1 MNLTVVNAD
10 WKEVWYNAVKRI
22 CTITYFTQVL
32 NVQKID
38 AMPRGILYFRK
49 NKLFCFKHA

>member
-49 NKLFCFKHA
+49 NKLFCF